1 MILSYLILV
10 QRKTRSKRAVSS
22 SNCIPSSDSQS
33 VSRSSL
39 TLTQSCY
46 ITAEILANDTKLS
59 TPGGYEFTVG
69 DGKSYNGY
77 MNTKLIS
84 ATDYDVWIATTWVP
98 NGSKDEYV
106 KVISEGHSFK
116 APGPAPVFKDNSQ
129 STPSNQ
135 SKGGPIGGA
144 IGGVGGAVV
153 VVIIIIVSIRR
164 RRANRNKETSAELG
178 LDNLGQPQPA
188 NAASKPASVSKKST
202 STARPPS
209 TARPRSADHGA
220 GNSNPTAPAE
230 DGFYAN
236 TNAAQ
241 FNIPI
246 RQLEEYITNC
256 QETISEHYGRL
267 MAIPDPNMSIA
278 LLPEN
283 KGKNRYKGL
292 YPGNL
297 HRVKLNRPN
306 GSDYI
311 NATYLELKCFQYWP
325 ENHEEEMVFGDISVV
340 LQSTD
345 VWADYAIRTLRV
357 TKGSETRVI
366 KHYNYIGWPDHG
378 VPDDMGPFIIFYQKI
393 KLATQR
399 FKDRPLLVH
408 CRFGILCFL
417 QSTFYF

>member
-1 MILSYLILV
+1 MNKQSELLYNLQFGVESYLILV

-39 TLTQSCY
+39 SLTQSCY

-59 TPGGYEFTVG
+59 TLGGYEFTVG

-77 MNTKLIS
+77 LNTKLIS
-84 ATDYDVWIATTWVP
+84 ATEYDVWIATTWVP
-98 NGSKDEYV
+98 KGSNDEYV

-116 APGPAPVFKDNSQ
+116 APGPAPVSQ

-135 SKGGPIGGA
+135 SKAGPIGGA
-144 IGGVGGAVV
+144 IGGVVGAVV

-164 RRANRNKETSAELG
+164 RRANRNKETSGELG

-209 TARPRSADHGA
+209 TARPRSANHGA

-246 RQLEEYITNC
+246 CQLEEYITDC
-256 QETISEHYGRL
+256 QETISEHY
-267 MAIPDPNMSIA
+267 
-278 LLPEN
+278 
-283 KGKNRYKGL
+283 
-292 YPGNL
+292 
-297 HRVKLNRPN
+297 
-306 GSDYI
+306 
-311 NATYLELKCFQYWP
+311 
-325 ENHEEEMVFGDISVV
+325 SV
-340 LQSTD
+340 
-345 VWADYAIRTLRV
+345 
-357 TKGSETRVI
+357 G
-366 KHYNYIGWPDHG
+366 
-378 VPDDMGPFIIFYQKI
+378 F
-393 KLATQR
+393 
-399 FKDRPLLVH
+399 
-408 CRFGILCFL
+408 
-417 QSTFYF
+417 